1 MQDPMMMPEDPK
13 KKKKANQKV
22 DPMKVNKEKPV
33 PPATQMFKDAMGQV
47 GKKKKS
53 C

>member
-13 KKKKANQKV
+13 KKKSKQESKS
-22 DPMKVNKEKPV
+22 MKVNKEKPV